1 MARADFAMELAKSFE
16 PHAIEARWY
25 PLWESRGWF
34 KPSMDP
40 QATPFCIQLPPPN
53 VTGTLHMGHAFQQT
67 LMDLL
72 VRFHRMRGDDTLW
85 QVGTDHA
92 GIATQIVVEQQL
104 AQKKQSRH
112 DLGRE
117 KFVERV
123 WAWKEESGSAITR
136 QMRRLGASADWS
148 RERFTM
154 DEGLSAAVLETF
166 VRLFDDGLIYRGKRL
181 VNWDPKL
188 RTAVSDLEV
197 DSEEEQGKLWQIR
210 YPLADGS
217 GSIVVATTRPETML
231 GDVAVAVNPDDER
244 YAALIG
250 KEVALPLAGR
260 AIPVIADAYVDR
272 EFGTGAVKITPAH
285 DFNDWEVGKRHG
297 LVPISIFNLDATVND
312 NAPTAYRGM
321 DRYAARKAVLADLA
335 AAGLLVSEKAH
346 AMVVPRSGRTGEVV
360 EPMLSDQ
367 WFVDMRKPAPA
378 SHPFFPGKSIQDL
391 CLAAVSE
398 GGLPSGAP
406 GSGET
411 VRFVPAEWLNTY
423 NHWIDNIQDWCISR
437 QLWWG
442 HQIPAWYDDAGHCY
456 VARTEAEARAQAK
469 AKLGREPATFTRDAD
484 VLDTWFSSA
493 LWCHSTLGWPAQ
505 TKELATFLPSSIL
518 ITGFDIIFF
527 WVARMIMTTTYFTG
541 RVPFHDVYINA
552 IVRDEEGN
560 KMSKSKGNVIDPI
573 DLVDGVEL
581 ETLVTKATSNM
592 MDPRQAEK
600 VAART
605 RKQFPNGIPAFG
617 ADAVRFTFASLA
629 TFNRTLNFD
638 LNRCEGYRNFCN
650 KLWNAT
656 RFTLMNVEGK
666 DVGLDEAQPKALS
679 FVDRWLLGRLQQ
691 AKHDIATGIDA
702 FRFDLAAKALYEFVW
717 DEFCDW
723 YLELAKVQLAVADAK
738 GDAAAARGT
747 RSVLVRE
754 LEATLRLAHPF
765 IPFITEELWQTVAPL
780 AGKAGETISLQPF
793 PKANFDRVDA
803 ASDAKMRTLKDLVNA
818 CRALRGE
825 MKLSPAARP
834 PLYVTGDGALL
845 AELAPYLV
853 ALGKVEKV
861 DVVSE
866 LPATDAPVEIVGDFR
881 LMLHVEIDKAA
892 ERVRIDREITRLEG
906 EVAKAH
912 AKLGNES
919 FVGRAPAAVVA
930 QERERLATFTA
941 TLEKLREQG
950 RRLAA

>member
-1 MARADFAMELAKSFE
+1 MELAKSFE
-16 PHAIEARWY
+16 PHAIEAKWY
-25 PLWESRGWF
+25 PEWESRGWF
-34 KPSMDP
+34 APSMSE
-40 QATPFCIQLPPPN
+40 AAAPFCIQLPPPN

-72 VRFHRMRGDDTLW
+72 VRFHRMKGDNTLW

-104 AQKKQSRH
+104 AQKKQTRH

-123 WAWKEESGSAITR
+123 WEWKEESGSAITR

-166 VRLFDDGLIYRGKRL
+166 VRLFDDGLIYRGARL

-188 RTAVSDLEV
+188 ATAVSDLEV
-197 DSEEEQGKLWQIR
+197 EGEEEQGKLWQIR

-217 GSIVVATTRPETML
+217 DSIVVATTRPETML
-231 GDVAVAVNPDDER
+231 GDVAVAVNPQDER
-244 YAALIG
+244 YAAMIG
-250 KEVALPLAGR
+250 KQVTLPLTGR
-260 AIPVIADAYVDR
+260 TIPVIADEYVDR

-285 DFNDWEVGKRHG
+285 DFNDWDVGKRHG
-297 LVPISIFNLDATVND
+297 LAPISIFNLDVTVNA
-312 NAPTAYRGM
+312 NAPEKYRGL
-321 DRYAARKAVLADLA
+321 DRYVARKAVLADLE

-346 AMVVPRSGRTGEVV
+346 MMVVPRSGRTGVVV

-367 WFVDMRKPAPA
+367 WFMAMRKPAPA

-398 GGLPSGAP
+398 AGLPAGAP
-406 GSGET
+406 GSGEN
-411 VRFVPAEWLNTY
+411 VRFVPGEWLNTY
-423 NHWIDNIQDWCISR
+423 HHWIDNIHDWCISR

-442 HQIPAWYDDAGHCY
+442 HQIPAWYDDAGNCY
-456 VARTEAEARAQAK
+456 VARSEDDARAQAR
-469 AKLGREPATFTRDAD
+469 AKLGREPSTFTRDPD

-493 LWCHSTLGWPAQ
+493 LWCHSTLGWPDK

-541 RVPFHDVYINA
+541 HVPFRDVYINA

-573 DLVDGVEL
+573 DLVDGIDL
-581 ETLVTKATSNM
+581 ESLVTKATSNM

-600 VAART
+600 VEKRT
-605 RKQFPNGIPAFG
+605 RKTYPDGIPSFG

-656 RFTLMNVEGK
+656 RFALMNVEGK
-666 DVGLDEAQPKALS
+666 DVGLDESQPKTLS
-679 FVDRWLLGRLQQ
+679 FVDKWLLGRLQQ
-691 AKHDIATGIDA
+691 AKHDITTGIDT

-723 YLELAKVQLAVADAK
+723 YVELAKVQLAIADAN
-738 GDAAAARGT
+738 GDAASARGT

-754 LEATLRLAHPF
+754 LEAALRLAHPF

-780 AGKAGETISLQPF
+780 AGKQGESISLQPF
-793 PKANFDRVDA
+793 PKANFDRVHA
-803 ASDAKMRTLKDLVNA
+803 ASDAKMQTLKALVNA

-825 MKLSPAARP
+825 MKVSPAVRP
-834 PLYVTGDGALL
+834 PLYVAGDATLL
-845 AELAPYLV
+845 AELTPYLV
-853 ALGKVEKV
+853 ALGKVA
-861 DVVSE
+861 DVKIVTE
-866 LPATDAPVEIVGDFR
+866 LPATDAPVQIVGDFR
-881 LMLHVEIDKAA
+881 LMLHVEIDRAA
-892 ERVRIDREITRLEG
+892 ERVRIEKEIARLDG
-906 EVAKAH
+906 EVIKAES
-912 AKLGNES
+912 KLGNDS
-919 FVGRAPAAVVA
+919 FVARAPAAVVT
-930 QERERLATFTA
+930 QERERLTSFKD
-941 TLEKLREQG
+941 TLGKLRDQLG
-950 RRLAA
+950 RLGA